1 MVRNK
6 YTIKKNNYR
15 RKNKSKFTR
24 KNKRKKNSKKRSK
37 YKRFTRRKYGIK
49 RGGMHIQG
57 NPHKLPPL
65 GDAHQAA
72 ILGEKTAGKVEADVV
87 ADNARR
93 LVDSMDEGSEVKLPE
108 IPNTQKTP
116 DDRATATASLQ
127 TSDERMTGTTGAVP
141 EQSDIE
147 TKWTAMS
154 YAHNIHLEELRM
166 HGIIITNLLNDKEII
181 TTLTGLGIIKGN
193 YSSSRKYKDLKQI
206 VKDYNTYWRKRDIQ
220 NFLKEYIYVG
230 DIYIYLI
237 GSSSEE
243 IDFVISNSDSSGISH
258 DDIRQGVK
266 RLRAQKVKDAI
277 RSVQDTT
284 HEESPELV
292 GLLAVEEDEDEGEE
306 AEEARGE
313 RTLTHN
319 QKLLFDL
326 RSKPDLHRD
335 KPDILGELTKK
346 KYESRD
352 ALQFEEASQT
362 EASQTKA
369 VTKSSSK
376 FKRNR
381 ADVAAAAAAAQ
392 AKEDVSKDKGYN
404 TLLRL
409 KAIEFF
415 KGESIENLP
424 FAFEWLVHGC
434 NYRGNGHQYIYDN
447 LNGLGENAF
456 YYLRYMLK
464 YLLRVLLNDNFE
476 YAELVNYV
484 WRKLRLNLS
493 SLRDGT
499 LHNYKGILIKL
510 IIDKIEEDILTMN
523 GSPDE
528 TTAQQLLEIYDDITN
543 IIDIFFNAG
552 IQTGEQ
558 LIITINEFFL
568 SNKTI
573 FEKNLKLYKSLLS
586 TIRKD

>member
-1 MVRNK
+1 
-6 YTIKKNNYR
+6 
-15 RKNKSKFTR
+15 
-24 KNKRKKNSKKRSK
+24 
-37 YKRFTRRKYGIK
+37 
-49 RGGMHIQG
+49 
-57 NPHKLPPL
+57 
-65 GDAHQAA
+65 
-72 ILGEKTAGKVEADVV
+72 
-87 ADNARR
+87 
-93 LVDSMDEGSEVKLPE
+93 
-108 IPNTQKTP
+108 
-116 DDRATATASLQ
+116 
-127 TSDERMTGTTGAVP
+127 
-141 EQSDIE
+141 
-147 TKWTAMS
+147 MS
-154 YAHNIHLEELRM
+154 HAHNIHLEELRIY
-166 HGIIITNLLNDKEII
+166 GIIITDLLNDKEII

-193 YSSSRKYKDLKQI
+193 YSSSKKYKDLKQI
-206 VKDYNTYWRKRDIQ
+206 VKYFNTDWRKRDIK

-258 DDIRQGVK
+258 HDIRQGVK

-292 GLLAVEEDEDEGEE
+292 GLLAVEEDEGEE

-326 RSKPDLHRD
+326 RSKPVLHRD
-335 KPDILGELTKK
+335 KPDILGKLTKK
-346 KYESRD
+346 KYESRGALQFED
-352 ALQFEEASQT
+352 ALQFEEPSQT
-362 EASQTKA
+362 VEVVPNSGSNFRQK
-369 VTKSSSK
+369 
-376 FKRNR
+376 KRNR
-381 ADVAAAAAAAQ
+381 ADAAAAAAAAQ

-404 TLLRL
+404 TSLRL

-424 FAFEWLVHGC
+424 FAFEWLVRGC
-434 NYRGNGHQYIYDN
+434 NYRGNGHKYIYDN

-476 YAELVNYV
+476 YANLVDYV

-499 LHNYKGILIKL
+499 LHNDKGKVIKL

-523 GSPDE
+523 GTPDE
-528 TTAQQLLEIYDDITN
+528 TTAQGLLELYDDITN
-543 IIDIFFNAG
+543 IIDIFFLAG

-573 FEKNLKLYKSLLS
+573 FEEKLKLYKKLLS
-586 TIRKD
+586 IIRKD